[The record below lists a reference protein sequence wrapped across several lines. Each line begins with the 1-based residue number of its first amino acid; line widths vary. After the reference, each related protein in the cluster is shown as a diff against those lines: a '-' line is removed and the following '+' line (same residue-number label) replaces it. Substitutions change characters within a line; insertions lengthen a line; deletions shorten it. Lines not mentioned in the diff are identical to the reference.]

1 MAKSHLIAWTD
12 MADYGLTRP
21 VVKTA
26 FRGLPPGRLIEAPAA
41 ILTPTVRKTLT
52 SKGFDLRTRILAA
65 ITPNHRGVSFE
76 Q

>member
-1 MAKSHLIAWTD
+1 MAKSHLIPWTD

-21 VVKTA
+21 VVETA
-26 FRGLPPGRLIEAPAA
+26 FRGLPAGRLIEAPAA
-41 ILTPTVRKTLT
+41 LLTPRVLKTLA

-65 ITPNHRGVSFE
+65 IMPNHRGVSFE